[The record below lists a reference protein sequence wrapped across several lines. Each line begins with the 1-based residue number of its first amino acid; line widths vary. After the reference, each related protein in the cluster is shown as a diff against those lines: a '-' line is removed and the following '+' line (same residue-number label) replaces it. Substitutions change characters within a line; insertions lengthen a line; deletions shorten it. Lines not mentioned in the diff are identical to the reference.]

1 MSGHPSRIGAYPI
14 ERELGRGG
22 MGIVYLARDTQLQRA
37 VAIKVLPDAF
47 AHDPERLSR
56 FEREARLLASLSHPN
71 IAGIFGLEEAEG
83 RRYLV
88 LEFVEGQTLA
98 QRLSHGALPVDEA
111 LHVCRGVAAG
121 VEAAHEGGVVH
132 RDLK

>member
-1 MSGHPSRIGAYPI
+1 MSLAPGSRVGHYEVAALLGA
-14 ERELGRGG
+14 GG
-22 MGIVYLARDTQLQRA
+22 MGEVFRARDSRLGRE
-37 VAIKVLPDAF
+37 VAIKALPDSL
-47 AHDPERLSR
+47 AHDSERLAR

-98 QRLSHGALPVDEA
+98 QRLSHGALPV
-111 LHVCRGVAAG
+111 
-121 VEAAHEGGVVH
+121 
-132 RDLK
+132 